1 MRLHICFIPS
11 DIIDHCN
18 LKYLVV
24 DGFVY
29 IRIEKGMYG
38 LKQAAILANQQ
49 LQTNLAKEGYYPM
62 PGTSGLWKHHTRRT
76 KIVLCI
82 DNFGIKYFSK
92 DDLKHF
98 LYRIKSITTITSMN
112 QEVITLA

>member
-38 LKQAAILANQQ
+38 LEQAAILANQQ

-82 DNFGIKYFSK
+82 DDFS
-92 DDLKHF
+92 
-98 LYRIKSITTITSMN
+98 I
-112 QEVITLA
+112 E